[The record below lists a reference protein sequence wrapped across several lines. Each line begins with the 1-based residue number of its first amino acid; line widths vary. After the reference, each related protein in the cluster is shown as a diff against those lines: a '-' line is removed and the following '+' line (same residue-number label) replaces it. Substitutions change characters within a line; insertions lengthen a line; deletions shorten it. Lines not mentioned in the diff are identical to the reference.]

1 MIGRRE
7 FTVGGFAYSHHSARA
22 ASGDEDLAGVTLV
35 LLESVSDHVGDRVA
49 VAATVVG
56 EGLLR
61 RHIPAGARVG
71 GLRVDDDEAVL
82 LGQFGVRSRLEV
94 RGASTLAVV
103 DGNDDSGLGGKL
115 VRDVDVHLGL

>member
-1 MIGRRE
+1 LIGRSR
-7 FTVGGFAYSHHSARA
+7 VDRGGFAYGHHSARA
-22 ASGDEDLAGVTLV
+22 ASSDEDLAGVTVV

-61 RHIPAGARVG
+61 RNIPAGAGVG
-71 GLRVDDDEAVL
+71 RLRVDDDETVL
-82 LGQFGVRSRLEV
+82 LGQFGVRSRLVV
-94 RGASTLAVV
+94 RGASSLAVV
-103 DGNDDSGLGGKL
+103 DGNDDSGLGGEL